1 MWYPVLVVQYF
12 SYCNI
17 HFMIS
22 CCNHLSLPLLL
33 IPLIYICTQSP
44 FVRAPMDKGDK
55 GTHIL
60 EIPVTQKKIIVFSK
74 YTLRQPFQE
83 VSGF

>member
-1 MWYPVLVVQYF
+1 
-12 SYCNI
+12 
-17 HFMIS
+17 
-22 CCNHLSLPLLL
+22 
-33 IPLIYICTQSP
+33 
-44 FVRAPMDKGDK
+44 MDKGDK